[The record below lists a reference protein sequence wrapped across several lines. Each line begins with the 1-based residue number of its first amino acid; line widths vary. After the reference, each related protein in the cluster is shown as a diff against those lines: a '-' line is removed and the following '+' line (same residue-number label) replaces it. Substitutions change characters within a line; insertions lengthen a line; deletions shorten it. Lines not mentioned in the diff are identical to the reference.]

1 MLSLACVCNF
11 AFAEKEEKP
20 SMAFLEFLAELE
32 KVDGEYVSPM
42 QLSETQAD
50 DKSIS
55 KTTQQ
60 LKTSGTEKSAS
71 SDGKDV
77 KAKQIK
83 NEKDNKEVE
92 L

>member
-50 DKSIS
+50 DKSVTNTS
-55 KTTQQ
+55 KP
-60 LKTSGTEKSAS
+60 LKTPGTDKSAS
-71 SDGKDV
+71 SDVKNE
-77 KAKQIK
+77 KAKQTK
-83 NEKDNKEVE
+83 KEKDNKEVE